1 MAAPRTVAEASR
13 PSASGY
19 DFIYGTGLFDY
30 FSDRVCRRLTQT
42 MYHRLGPDGCL
53 VLCNFTPTNPIRQF
67 MQYLLDWNLAHR
79 TDAEMQ
85 ALVPAGAR
93 STSSLSPAGVETYL
107 HIDKE

>member
-1 MAAPRTVAEASR
+1 VAAPRTVAEASR
-13 PSASGY
+13 PNAGGY
-19 DFIYGTGLFDY
+19 DFIYCTGLFDS
-30 FSDRVCRRLTQT
+30 FSDRICRRLTQT
-42 MYHRLGPDGCL
+42 MYHRLAPGGRL

-107 HIDKE
+107 HIDKA